1 MHRVPKSRRCAAGTI
16 LTGAIS
22 FLPASVGILQ
32 ELCMTGAV
40 KVWRSSS
47 HYHGTEHRTVLPPH
61 LSDITDASED
71 EILTN
76 LVNLA
81 LKADEMDNM
90 MVEEFGCE
98 FSEYSKHED

>member
-1 MHRVPKSRRCAAGTI
+1 MQRFFSCSKLQV
-16 LTGAIS
+16 
-22 FLPASVGILQ
+22 SV
-32 ELCMTGAV
+32 
-40 KVWRSSS
+40 
-47 HYHGTEHRTVLPPH
+47 H